1 MQDRILVI
9 GQYPPP
15 VHGSNV
21 MTERF
26 VAALEQN
33 AFEVLIVQKRFS
45 SSLDEVGTVNL
56 SKILRIPDLYR
67 RVLAAIR
74 QFRPD
79 CCVYFIT
86 VGLGSLLV
94 DCLVLSLLRKWQI
107 PYILYFHGQGYIA
120 YTLRRYTAV
129 HGIIRRAFR
138 GALGGMI
145 LGERLKRDIKPFISE
160 SRLLVLPNGIP
171 PVDVRKSESGDGND
185 TAVWVV
191 FLSNLIPTKGPA
203 RFLKMAKLVSEQEP
217 DVHFVMAG
225 RPASEEYL
233 SELRNIVAGEGLG
246 RCVELR
252 EAIYGPDKDRL
263 LQKMD
268 VFVLPTEKDTSPI
281 VIFEAMQRGVPVVSS
296 PVGAIPEVVKDD
308 VNGYIVNPDDVHALA
323 DRVLR
328 LVRDPVLRKKMGN
341 MSRALFEENYSLAAY
356 HRNTKRVIDYFLK
369 LGRRD
374 QGGMAY
380 HTRLY
385 SER

>member
-1 MQDRILVI
+1 MQGRILVI

-26 VAALEQN
+26 VAALEKN

-45 SSLDEVGTVNL
+45 RSLDEVGTVTL

-67 RVLAAIR
+67 RVHAAIR

-94 DCLVLSLLRKWQI
+94 DCLVLSLLRKRQI

-120 YTLRRYTAV
+120 YTLRRYMAV
-129 HGIIRRAFR
+129 RGIIRRAFR
-138 GALGGMI
+138 EALGGLI
-145 LGERLKRDIKPFISE
+145 LGERLKRDIEPFISE

-171 PVDVRKSESGDGND
+171 PIDVRESDGGDGHD

-233 SELRNIVAGEGLG
+233 SELRNIVTGEGLG

-252 EAIYGPDKDRL
+252 DAIYGPDKDRL
-263 LQKMD
+263 LRRMD
-268 VFVLPTEKDTSPI
+268 IFVLPTEKDTSPI

-296 PVGAIPEVVKDD
+296 PVGAIPEVVKDAI
-308 VNGYIVNPDDVHALA
+308 NGYIVNPDDIHATA
-323 DRVLR
+323 ERVLR

-374 QGGMAY
+374 QGGVAH
-380 HTRLY
+380 HTR
-385 SER
+385 